1 MATKVSAI
9 GGLVKIEGPLH
20 TDYINR
26 AELGVEFT
34 PRSTVKLKSEFL
46 EISTEVAFSEFQDGA
61 GAAINTED
69 TIVVY
74 LDSLI

>member
-9 GGLVKIEGPLH
+9 GGLIKIESP
-20 TDYINR
+20 TRVDYINR

-34 PRSTVKLKSEFL
+34 PRSTVKLKSEYL
-46 EISTEVAFSEFQDGA
+46 ELSIETAFSEFQDGA
-61 GAAINTED
+61 GTNINTED
-69 TIVVY
+69 TIVAY